1 MCINAYGMM
10 RMQMQMKIQIEMEM
24 EIQMMRKREWEREW
38 EMEMHDTSRLGVVQ
52 RAAPSIHFASHR
64 IESDWIVSNSLALSE
79 RETTTTMT

>member
-24 EIQMMRKREWEREW
+24 EIQVMRKREW

-64 IESDWIVSNSLALSE
+64 IESDWIVSKTAWH
-79 RETTTTMT
+79 

>member
-24 EIQMMRKREWEREW
+24 EIQMMRKREWEW

-52 RAAPSIHFASHR
+52 RSTFDSLRIASHR
-64 IESDWIVSNSLALSE
+64 IESDWIVSKTAWH
-79 RETTTTMT
+79 

>member
-10 RMQMQMKIQIEMEM
+10 RMQMQMKIQIEM

-52 RAAPSIHFASHR
+52 RSTFDSLR
-64 IESDWIVSNSLALSE
+64 IELNPIGLS
-79 RETTTTMT
+79 RTAWH

>member
-24 EIQMMRKREWEREW
+24 EIQMIRERQWEWEW

-52 RAAPSIHFASHR
+52 RESARARSTFDSLRIASHR
-64 IESDWIVSNSLALSE
+64 IESDWIVSNGLALSE
-79 RETTTTMT
+79 

>member
-1 MCINAYGMM
+1 
-10 RMQMQMKIQIEMEM
+10 MQMQMKIQIEMEM
-24 EIQMMRKREWEREW
+24 EIQVMRKREW

-79 RETTTTMT
+79 RERERDDDDITSSSIDNGIDC